1 MDWPK
6 FKFPKIRLPFRLPLP
21 KIQIPTLKLPTFKLP
36 SLVKPNFNISGLTI
50 GGKLKAIGNVFA
62 SALSPFEKQLTK
74 LTGNIASAL
83 SPNAISGFVTK
94 TIQTGLDTITNTV
107 ENVVNGAIDGAVG
120 AVSSIIG
127 GVVGQATSIVN
138 IINGVTNKVNAA
150 FAKPRLDTTNF
161 INSQIDS
168 IIGQTV
174 EKNTIGYISGAIKT
188 NAKELTS
195 RFSNKQLKDLAENPL
210 AKQALITSTTI
221 DVFNKT
227 SKTVTENLKSQ
238 NYPAQVVATDSLS
251 KLNTPVAVNYIYGIP
266 DSRIIARTR
275 LERINTLIGIKNDFA
290 WVLIPQARKDAI
302 EAEII
307 RLRNTKEIYPPLS

>member
-50 GGKLKAIGNVFA
+50 GGKLKAIGNIFA
-62 SALSPFEKQLTK
+62 SALSPFEKQLSK
-74 LTGNIASAL
+74 LTGNITSAL

-94 TIQTGLDTITNTV
+94 TIQTGLDTITSTV

-195 RFSNKQLKDLAENPL
+195 GFSNKQLKDLAENPL